1 MKWLAFEHFD
11 KTTDLDRCNIDGG

>member
-11 KTTDLDRCNIDGG
+11 KTTELDRCNIDGG